1 MVPRHSGLPPG
12 VAGGPR
18 VAPSQADAV
27 SALPVQ
33 PQEGSPF
40 GHIASAMSPAS
51 GHGPWSRARRA
62 HCGRSRF
69 VMVTPATG
77 GRVRWS
83 GPGPVCLFPGRS
95 GPGRIVQDARP
106 GCRRSGG
113 RRCDPDSDG
122 RGTMSRADS
131 ESLASE
137 SAPRCRAVIHHWR
150 MARKIVT
157 VNVSYRMDSA
167 IASAERAMAGTTPL
181 QRNAWIRH
189 LAKVVESR
197 YDSYDLLQPEWP
209 QPGLHQHVR
218 LVTRQ

>member
-137 SAPRCRAVIHHWR
+137 SAPRCRAVIHHRR

-157 VNVSYRMDSA
+157 VNVSYGMDSA
-167 IASAERAMAGTTPL
+167 IAPDRHSASAEL
-181 QRNAWIRH
+181 VDSSSV
-189 LAKVVESR
+189 LVAKVVESR
-197 YDSYDLLQPEWP
+197 YDSDDLLQWP

>member
-1 MVPRHSGLPPG
+1 
-12 VAGGPR
+12 
-18 VAPSQADAV
+18 
-27 SALPVQ
+27 
-33 PQEGSPF
+33 
-40 GHIASAMSPAS
+40 
-51 GHGPWSRARRA
+51 
-62 HCGRSRF
+62 
-69 VMVTPATG
+69 
-77 GRVRWS
+77 
-83 GPGPVCLFPGRS
+83 
-95 GPGRIVQDARP
+95 
-106 GCRRSGG
+106 
-113 RRCDPDSDG
+113 
-122 RGTMSRADS
+122 MSRADS